1 MQFHNHLRRASSQL
15 LALAVSSTLL
25 GSTYL
30 LPSAAFAQS
39 RVDNTQL
46 LAQNTLIRATSAQ
59 TKNLYLNKNRIYSYD
74 LEVSND
80 TRINGRYV
88 PAGSKIRGRYEPAS
102 GGLRYVTRQVVING
116 RTYNLNAISDVLKD
130 VKDPRDTS
138 VGAIAG
144 DAGIGAAGAILI
156 GEIFGNADIEEILG
170 GAAAGAAIGNI
181 TADRVV
187 VIRSDEPITLYS
199 RY

>member
-1 MQFHNHLRRASSQL
+1 M
-15 LALAVSSTLL
+15 
-25 GSTYL
+25 
-30 LPSAAFAQS
+30 
-39 RVDNTQL
+39 
-46 LAQNTLIRATSAQ
+46 
-59 TKNLYLNKNRIYSYD
+59 
-74 LEVSND
+74 
-80 TRINGRYV
+80 
-88 PAGSKIRGRYEPAS
+88 
-102 GGLRYVTRQVVING
+102 RYVTRQVVING